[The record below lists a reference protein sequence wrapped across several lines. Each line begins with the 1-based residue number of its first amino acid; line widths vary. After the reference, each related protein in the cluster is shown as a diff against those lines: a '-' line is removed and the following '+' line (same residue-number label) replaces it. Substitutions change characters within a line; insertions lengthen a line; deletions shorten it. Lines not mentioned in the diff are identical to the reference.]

1 MISGAASVEP
11 THSSIGVAVA
21 GAGLSF
27 AGRTIFQNV
36 SLTLAAGEWTALL
49 GPSGVGKTSLLRLI
63 AGLPEDGGV
72 TVGSVQ
78 ASDGYPLAGR
88 IAYMAQRDLL
98 LPWLSII
105 DNVLIGVRLRRHGND
120 AKDRQKA
127 LHLLDQVG
135 LAARAQDRPAA
146 LSGGMRQRVALAR
159 TLMED
164 RPLVLMDEPF
174 SALDAVTRFRL
185 QETAARLLSGRTV
198 LLVTH
203 DPSEALRLSD
213 RIALLA
219 GTPVQL
225 TDAGS
230 LPDVPIPRP
239 LDAPGMAARAASL
252 LQQLADQDARDT
264 IATPGAA

>member
-1 MISGAASVEP
+1 M
-11 THSSIGVAVA
+11 
-21 GAGLSF
+21 
-27 AGRTIFQNV
+27 IFQNV
-36 SLTLAAGEWTALL
+36 SLTLVAGEWTALL

-78 ASDGYPLAGR
+78 ASDGLPLAGR
-88 IAYMAQRDLL
+88 VAYMAQRDLL

-105 DNVLIGVRLRRHGND
+105 DNVLIGTRLRRQRTAD
-120 AKDRQKA
+120 ADRQKA

-135 LAARAQDRPAA
+135 LAARAQERPSA

-185 QETAARLLSGRTV
+185 QETAATLLAGRTV

-219 GTPVQL
+219 GMPVQL

-230 LPDVPIPRP
+230 LPDCPIPRP
-239 LDAPGMAARAASL
+239 LDAPGMAARATRL
-252 LQQLADQDARDT
+252 LQQLAAQDAT
-264 IATPGAA
+264 ATSTGAGA